1 MKKKS
6 IKPDNNNLD
15 NIMKQARLPKAQV
28 GAAIAAAPVLA
39 GAAAGTAAGAGGIGA
54 AALGALGLGSLGAG
68 AAGAAGTGSGLST
81 ILSGAGKTLGTQ
93 FAANPI
99 GTTNQLLN
107 IGNMAKQFMGKRN
120 QPQRKT
126 GGQAGKRKK

>member
-1 MKKKS
+1 MKKKTM
-6 IKPDNNNLD
+6 KPDNNNLD
-15 NIMKQARLPKAQV
+15 SIMKQARLPKAQV

-54 AALGALGLGSLGAG
+54 AAMGALGLGSLGAG
-68 AAGAAGTGSGLST
+68 AAGTGTGLSS

-107 IGNMAKQFMGKRN
+107 IGSMAKNLMNRN
-120 QPQRKT
+120 KQQPQRKS
-126 GGQAGKRKK
+126 GGPVGKRKK